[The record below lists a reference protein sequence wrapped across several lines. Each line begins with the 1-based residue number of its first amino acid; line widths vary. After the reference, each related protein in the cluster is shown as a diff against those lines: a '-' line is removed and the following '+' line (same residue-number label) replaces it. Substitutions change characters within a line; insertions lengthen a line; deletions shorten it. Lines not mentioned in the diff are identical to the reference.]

1 MGHDQRTIIVCVTG
15 SIAAYRS
22 AEVVRQLRK
31 CGYAVKVVM
40 TQEAEYFIGKTTL
53 EALSGEKV
61 WTAMFDKEAW
71 QGALGHIELAKAD
84 LVLVAPATANV
95 IGKIASG
102 IADDLTTCLVMA
114 TTAPV
119 VFAPAMNE
127 KMYNNP
133 IVQENCQ
140 KLKKH
145 GAYFVG
151 PATGDLACGV
161 HGTGHIADTED
172 IVEAVRKIV
181 P

>member
-1 MGHDQRTIIVCVTG
+1 
-15 SIAAYRS
+15 
-22 AEVVRQLRK
+22 
-31 CGYAVKVVM
+31 
-40 TQEAEYFIGKTTL
+40 
-53 EALSGEKV
+53 
-61 WTAMFDKEAW
+61 
-71 QGALGHIELAKAD
+71 
-84 LVLVAPATANV
+84 
-95 IGKIASG
+95 
-102 IADDLTTCLVMA
+102 
-114 TTAPV
+114 
-119 VFAPAMNE
+119 MNE

-172 IVEAVRKIV
+172 IVEEVRKIV